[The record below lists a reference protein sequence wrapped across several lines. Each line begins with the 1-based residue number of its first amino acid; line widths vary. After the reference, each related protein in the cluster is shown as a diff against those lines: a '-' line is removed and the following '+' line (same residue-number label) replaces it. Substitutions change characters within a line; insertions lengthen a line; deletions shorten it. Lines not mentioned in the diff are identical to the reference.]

1 MTEYIISTSS
11 SSSPPPLP
19 PPALKRESSREVVC
33 EVQVNS
39 SNDEPSRH
47 ESTLVAHKTLPACSA
62 IVKLFIGLASEG
74 VSVAMRAVKVVFISR
89 YASLPPSDARSLRL
103 LIRPRFGWEETG
115 TEG

>member
-1 MTEYIISTSS
+1 M
-11 SSSPPPLP
+11 
-19 PPALKRESSREVVC
+19 C

-103 LIRPRFGWEETG
+103 LIRPRFGKRQGLKVNTHSLG
-115 TEG
+115 DVCFCFRVKLHKTNFALICPMVR